1 MGRAMCAMSSPFRIS
16 CTLAKR
22 VCRRTHPSHNLSTN
36 RVSYGLSVAKYVSR
50 VRCPVRRKTSVR
62 KRGARLRSVGKCSI
76 ELLVQGLGWQPFG
89 TGGNMSKEWDI
100 LVASANLEH
109 RRSLIRILEE
119 LPVNVISVST
129 FQQAEEVLS
138 RQHIALVFSDHRLP
152 DGSFRVILNHVHSAG
167 LTPPIVLTKGV
178 RISFDP
184 KEIKECS
191 MCCSF

>member
-1 MGRAMCAMSSPFRIS
+1 RPARSTLFPYTTLFRS
-16 CTLAKR
+16 
-22 VCRRTHPSHNLSTN
+22 
-36 RVSYGLSVAKYVSR
+36 
-50 VRCPVRRKTSVR
+50 RKTSVR

-76 ELLVQGLGWQPFG
+76 ELLVQGLGWRPFG

-152 DGSFRVILNHVHSAG
+152 DGSFRGLLNHVHSAG
-167 LTPPIVLTKGV
+167 RTPRVVSTTGA
-178 RISFDP
+178 SDSQDP
-184 KEIKECS
+184 KEMAEW
-191 MCCSF
+191 